1 MVGTPMSTD
10 RRTVLG
16 AALAAPLLAQF
27 TGAAS
32 AAADEKWGTI
42 SEGWVEVRWT
52 EQVQAELDRLGVVV
66 EAVAPAELVKDSR
79 GSAVRF
85 PVRSGK
91 GDPSLKSLP
100 KAEGDGVL
108 DGGIAVRTPTGNA
121 RVVNLRGVLR
131 DGLASGKCEVNGVE
145 VGHRS
150 VFRCAVSEGLLT
162 TGDVPVGQP
171 LKVRINKVPLHPT
184 AEALEVY
191 TATFGAPAFT
201 ADTVL
206 AHVTA
211 EGVYTPPKQ

>member
-1 MVGTPMSTD
+1 MSTN

-27 TGAAS
+27 MGTTS

-52 EQVQAELDRLGVVV
+52 EQVQAELNRLGAVV
-66 EAVAPAELVKDSR
+66 EAVAPAELVKD
-79 GSAVRF
+79 GGGPGVRF
-85 PVRSGK
+85 PVRSGT

-100 KAEGDGVL
+100 EAAGDGVL
-108 DGGIAVRTPTGNA
+108 DGGITVRTPTGTA
-121 RVVNLRGVLR
+121 QVVHVQGILK
-131 DGLASGKCEVNGVE
+131 DGLASGKCVVNGVD
-145 VGHRS
+145 VSHRS
-150 VFRCAVSEGLLT
+150 AFRCALSEGLLT
-162 TGDVPVGQP
+162 TGNTPFGQP

-184 AEALEVY
+184 PEVLEVY
-191 TATFGAPAFT
+191 TATFGTPAIT

-211 EGVYTPPKQ
+211 EGVYTPPK

>member
-1 MVGTPMSTD
+1 MSTK

-52 EQVQAELDRLGVVV
+52 KQVQAELDRLGAAV
-66 EAVAPAELVKDSR
+66 EAMAPAKLVKDSS

-100 KAEGDGVL
+100 RAEGDGVL
-108 DGGIAVRTPTGNA
+108 DGGIAVSTRAGN
-121 RVVNLRGVLR
+121 VLITNLQSVLQ
-131 DGLASGKCEVNGVE
+131 DGLASGTCTVNGVE
-145 VGHRS
+145 VGHHS
-150 VFRCAVSEGLLT
+150 VFRCALSEGLLT
-162 TGDVPVGQP
+162 TGKVPVGQP
-171 LKVRINKVPLHPT
+171 LKVRLNKVPLHPT
-184 AEALEVY
+184 PELLEIY

-206 AHVTA
+206 GHVTA
-211 EGVYTPPKQ
+211 EGEYTPPKP

>member
-1 MVGTPMSTD
+1 MSTN

-16 AALAAPLLAQF
+16 AALAAPLLAQL
-27 TGAAS
+27 TGTAS

-52 EQVQAELDRLGVVV
+52 GEVQAELDRLGAVV
-66 EAVAPAELVKDSR
+66 EAVAPAELVKDSS

-91 GDPSLKSLP
+91 GDPSLKSPP

-108 DGGIAVRTPTGNA
+108 DGGIAVRTPTGRA

-131 DGLASGKCEVNGVE
+131 DGLASGECEVNGLD

-162 TGDVPVGQP
+162 TSDVPAGRP
-171 LKVRINKVPLHPT
+171 LKVRIDGVPLHPT
-184 AEALEVY
+184 PEALEVY

-206 AHVTA
+206 ARVTA
-211 EGVYTPPKQ
+211 ERVYTPPKQ